1 MSNSTRGG
9 IVVIGGGTGLSTMLR
24 GLKKHTD
31 NITAVVTVA
40 DDGGGS
46 GVLRSDMGLLPPGD
60 IRNCIMALSNAEP
73 VMTKLLMYRFTE
85 GGLAGQSFGNL
96 FLAALDRV
104 TGSFYQAVRYMS
116 DVLAITGRVLP
127 VTVEDIHIEAE
138 FENGAFVK
146 GESKIFKA
154 KKEQGSRIKCIRVI
168 PENPPALSDTVE
180 AIENAEMIVFGPGS
194 LYTSIIPNLLVDGV
208 VDAIVRSEAKKIYV
222 ANVMTQDGET
232 ENYTAYDHVQAL
244 FDHSREGLFDT
255 CIINNAK
262 ISEDLAEKYAE
273 EGAEQMAVDR
283 ERFDAAGIRLIEC
296 PLLDEESRH
305 VRHNPDK
312 LARALIEFMEEER

>member
-1 MSNSTRGG
+1 MNHNSQGE

-24 GLKKHTD
+24 GLKKYTE

-46 GVLRSDMGLLPPGD
+46 GVLRNDMGVLPPGD

-73 VMTKLLMYRFTE
+73 VMTKLLTYRFTE

-96 FLAALDRV
+96 FLAALDKV

-138 FENGAFVK
+138 FENGTSVK

-154 KKEQGSRIKCIRVI
+154 KKQQDSPIKCVRLI
-168 PENPPALSDTVE
+168 PENPPALSDTIE
-180 AIENAEMIVFGPGS
+180 AIERADMIVFGPGS

-208 VDAIVRSEAKKIYV
+208 IDAICRSKGKKIYV
-222 ANVMTQDGET
+222 CNVMTQDGET
-232 ENYTAYDHVQAL
+232 ENYTAFDHVQAL
-244 FDHSREGLFDT
+244 FDHSVNGLFDT
-255 CIINNAK
+255 CIINK
-262 ISEDLAEKYAE
+262 TPISNEMVEKYAV
-273 EGAEQMAVDR
+273 EGAEQLKVDY
-283 ERFDAAGIRLIEC
+283 EKFEQAGIRLIEL
-296 PLLDEESRH
+296 PLLDESSEKARH
-305 VRHNPDK
+305 SPLK
-312 LARALIEFMEEER
+312 LAQALMDFMGEV